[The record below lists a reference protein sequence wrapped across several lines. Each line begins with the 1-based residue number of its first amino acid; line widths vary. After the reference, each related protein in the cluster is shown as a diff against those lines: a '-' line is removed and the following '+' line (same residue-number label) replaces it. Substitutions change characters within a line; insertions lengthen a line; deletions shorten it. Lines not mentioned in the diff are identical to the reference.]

1 VQSSFLIGRRAWTG
15 ATMMCRA
22 TQTSDTIPLRYLDR
36 AGLVRSRSRA
46 PARGSG
52 IGYRGRSALR
62 RMSRKRKLVRILL
75 LIEARAAVVV
85 NGKISLSAGDEPTKE
100 SSAELA
106 SRSKVLRG
114 ALVRFFQRHVHDLSE
129 IDDLIQEVFL
139 RIVRRGDTEQ
149 LEKLDGYIFQT
160 ASSVLKDRGRRRKAR
175 SSDHHIPFDSERHDG
190 AEIGPEQILIGQESL
205 QAAGVILLE
214 LPERTRRVFIL
225 RRLEGLPYQEIGQRL
240 GLSVSAVEKH
250 MQRAVRH
257 LVTRTRGNP

>member
-1 VQSSFLIGRRAWTG
+1 
-15 ATMMCRA
+15 
-22 TQTSDTIPLRYLDR
+22 
-36 AGLVRSRSRA
+36 
-46 PARGSG
+46 
-52 IGYRGRSALR
+52 
-62 RMSRKRKLVRILL
+62 LVRIFLL
-75 LIEARAAVVV
+75 VESREAEVV
-85 NGKISLSAGDEPTKE
+85 NGKISLSAGDEPTIG
-100 SSAELA
+100 SSTELA

-114 ALVRFFQRHVHDLSE
+114 ALARFFQRHVHDLTE
-129 IDDLIQEVFL
+129 VDDLIQEVFL
-139 RIVRRGDTEQ
+139 RIVRRGDTDQ

-175 SSDHHIPFDSERHDG
+175 WSDRHIPFDSDRHDG
-190 AEIGPEQILIGQESL
+190 PEIGPEQILIGQQSL
-205 QAAGVILLE
+205 RAAGFILLE